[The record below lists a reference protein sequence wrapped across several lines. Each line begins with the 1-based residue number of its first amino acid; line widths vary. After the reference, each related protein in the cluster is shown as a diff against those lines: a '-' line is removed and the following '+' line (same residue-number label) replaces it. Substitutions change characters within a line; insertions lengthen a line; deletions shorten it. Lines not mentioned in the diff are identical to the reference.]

1 MTAPLYPVGLVVEGR
16 SCLVVGGGR
25 IAASKIRALVDAGA
39 LVTVI
44 APTVSDDV
52 RSHAHRVIERAY
64 ATGDIDGHRLVIAA
78 TDDPAVNAQVF
89 RDADARSVWV
99 NSVDDPEHCSF
110 TLPAVAR
117 RGPVTIAVA
126 TDGSS
131 PALARWL
138 RDRVVAALPPG
149 VEDVAATLAA
159 ERQAVQRA
167 GGSTEAIDWSNRIAE
182 LFGEQS

>member
-25 IAASKIRALVDAGA
+25 IATGKIRALVDAGA
-39 LVTVI
+39 MVTVV
-44 APTVSDDV
+44 APVVLDEV
-52 RSHAHRVIERAY
+52 RSQVERVIERPY
-64 ATGDIDGHRLVIAA
+64 AAGDIDGHRLVIAA

-89 RDADARSVWV
+89 RDADGLGVWV

-138 RDRVVAALPPG
+138 RDRVATALPPG
-149 VEDVAATLAA
+149 VEGVAATLAA

-167 GGSTEAIDWSNRIAE
+167 GGSTEAIDWSDRIAE
-182 LFGEQS
+182 LFEAES